1 MPTIVASF
9 LLTELAFF
17 LVYDLVKSR
26 RSMSPKLKIR
36 ITAGMA
42 GMLLVTMEVMVFRPC
57 GLNCLVADMML
68 VNGIMV
74 MTPCSFEKPSY
85 AFCAA
90 VIAGAAAVVSNILT
104 GFLPSGS
111 MSFRLQRVV
120 LSYSILIVTLT
131 WYYAAVA
138 LRRFKGIRLFFRNI
152 AVWHNIEDYSRF
164 LFLSA
169 YLCLGIMSLC
179 SMSVPG
185 NAGTVLGL
193 ITIVLLMVL
202 YAVLFLRSVTG
213 RTFVLDPDTET
224 RVKDIIK
231 GNLRTSFI
239 DKAEEDRKMNNLYRR
254 IMNYMTEEQP
264 YLDPSFCM
272 NDLAE
277 KVYSNKLY
285 LSRTVNILS
294 GRNFRQFV
302 NYHRVQYAMA
312 LFRKDPRLKV
322 TEAAE
327 LSGFNSAVSF
337 NMAFKVNTGMT
348 PSEWLQEHVRDQG
361 ERLASF

>member
-1 MPTIVASF
+1 MQTIAALF
-9 LLTELAFF
+9 LIAELAFF

-26 RSMSPKLKIR
+26 RSVSPRLKIR
-36 ITAGMA
+36 ITAGVT
-42 GMLLVTMEVMVFRPC
+42 GMLLVTMEILVFRPC
-57 GLNCLVADMML
+57 GLHGLVADMML

-74 MTPCSFEKPSY
+74 MNPCSFEKPSY
-85 AFCAA
+85 AFSAA
-90 VIAGAAAVVSNILT
+90 VTIGAAAALSDILT
-104 GFLPSGS
+104 AFLPSGS
-111 MSFRLQRVV
+111 MAFRLQRVMM
-120 LSYSILIVTLT
+120 SYSILLVTLT
-131 WYYAAVA
+131 WYYATAA

-169 YLCLGIMSLC
+169 YLCLGILSLC

-185 NAGTVLGL
+185 NAGVALGL
-193 ITIVLLMVL
+193 LTTAMLMLL
-202 YAVLFLRSVTG
+202 YAVLFFRSVTG
-213 RTFVLDPDTET
+213 RTFVLDPDTEA

-294 GRNFRQFV
+294 GRNYRQFV

-348 PSEWLQEHVRDQG
+348 PSEWLQEHIKDQG